1 MEVQEPKSRIF
12 IFSHP
17 PSASSLLKKMLEKHP
32 QLHVL
37 DDSFNM
43 AYTLGPEKL
52 ERRDRGDACDSE
64 SRRKMSREETY
75 QKAFD
80 RLHKSMTRAEQE
92 GRRPLFIEDAY
103 MIFRPDVTSANTQHD
118 LSLTA
123 IPTPVIMT
131 SKTMPT
137 NFRCPLRASR
147 SPQSSNSPLFTA
159 TFPIFHPI
167 TEGLGIHTIE
177 SRPPNTNPTV
187 LPDAF
192 LKSMTPIC
200 LIRHPARTFPSLYRG
215 ARPTHNVYGSEFP
228 INASIR
234 WCKLLVDW
242 YTVATGTRAIVFDGD
257 NLIHESSTIAKVCRA
272 LSLDESG
279 VQNSWDAMLREEIGE
294 QDAMTSA
301 MNATIQTSNEEDR
314 SRKRDD
320 EIDID
325 EEARGWGKEFGLDVA
340 EAIKALV
347 AGAMDDYLY
356 LRQYAIN

>member
-1 MEVQEPKSRIF
+1 
-12 IFSHP
+12 
-17 PSASSLLKKMLEKHP
+17 
-32 QLHVL
+32 
-37 DDSFNM
+37 
-43 AYTLGPEKL
+43 
-52 ERRDRGDACDSE
+52 
-64 SRRKMSREETY
+64 
-75 QKAFD
+75 
-80 RLHKSMTRAEQE
+80 
-92 GRRPLFIEDAY
+92 

-279 VQNSWDAMLREEIGE
+279 VQNSWDAMSREEIGE